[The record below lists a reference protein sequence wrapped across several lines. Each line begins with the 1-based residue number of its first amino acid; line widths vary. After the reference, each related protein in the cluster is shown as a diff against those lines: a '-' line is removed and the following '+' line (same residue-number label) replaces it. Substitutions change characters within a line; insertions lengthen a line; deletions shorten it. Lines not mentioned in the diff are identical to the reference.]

1 MTPMILYCS
10 TCSSQNFVSAER
22 GAVGGIPPRCWKC
35 GEPLPAGDESGSG
48 GGESN
53 TGTKKANTAGSG
65 ENA

>member
-35 GEPLPAGDESGSG
+35 GEPLPAEDETGPG
-48 GGESN
+48 AGESKGPKKPN
-53 TGTKKANTAGSG
+53 TSGSG